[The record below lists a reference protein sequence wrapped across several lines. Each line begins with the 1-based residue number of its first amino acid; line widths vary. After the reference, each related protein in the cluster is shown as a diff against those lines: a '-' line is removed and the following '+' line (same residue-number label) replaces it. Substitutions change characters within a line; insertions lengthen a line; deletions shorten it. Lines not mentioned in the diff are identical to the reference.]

1 MSISKTIT
9 APLLSLLLALST
21 TASIAHN
28 LYYHDATIHQND
40 VSNEFVDYG
49 HEIHDIHSEHYH
61 HKGHDESGC
70 VFTVIQYS
78 ESLLA
83 YEIPAVSLPISGSK
97 KLTPYIS
104 SQTRQPEN
112 GFFAR
117 APPTSV

>member
-1 MSISKTIT
+1 MSISKIT
-9 APLLSLLLALST
+9 AALFLSLLLALST

-28 LYYHDATIHQND
+28 LYYHDANTHQND
-40 VSNEFVDYG
+40 VSSQFVNYG
-49 HEIHDIHSEHYH
+49 HVNHEGHDEHFDH
-61 HKGHDESGC
+61 RGHDESGC

-83 YEIPAVSLPISGSK
+83 HEITAVSVPVFGSK
-97 KLTPYIS
+97 KLS
-104 SQTRQPEN
+104 FNLASQTRQPDN